1 MNGEYEGEEI
11 DPDSNKSH
19 EEKTYTVNFSLWNF
33 LRLKNLLVIKQ
44 HYTGSS
50 NEDYLRDWESRFYV
64 PEFNYLFLHGHYE
77 YQGDYDDWGF
87 HNIQLNPNKQE
98 IAVELISKNKESEG
112 KYLLKKVD

>member
-64 PEFNYLFLHGHYE
+64 PEFNYFFCMATMNTKEIMMIG
-77 YQGDYDDWGF
+77 GF
-87 HNIQLNPNKQE
+87 ITY
-98 IAVELISKNKESEG
+98 S
-112 KYLLKKVD
+112 